1 MAVQCLGAAQQ
12 RGGQVFDDFGVQL
25 RDRADLQESAA
36 GILVLDS
43 DELGTVVIDF
53 HNVLGHVLHDFQDF
67 TLHVACVIL
76 LLLIV
81 V

>member
-43 DELGTVVIDF
+43 LQKPAGVKYASSIPSLPHSVRAVTAISR
-53 HNVLGHVLHDFQDF
+53 
-67 TLHVACVIL
+67 
-76 LLLIV
+76 
-81 V
+81 